1 MRLPGGRQL
10 GYCTN
15 VHAGES
21 AAEVVDSLR
30 RVAAPV
36 RERLEVQAL
45 GLGLYLSHRAA
56 GEVDPP
62 RLRDELTTLGLYAF
76 TFNGFPYGGFHAGR
90 VKEAV
95 YRPDWTDPLRA
106 AHTLR
111 LASILEAIAPPD
123 VTAPTISTLPL
134 GWRIGWT
141 HDQTAAAARAL
152 VSVARELRERVAR
165 GGRPI
170 RICLEPEPGCILET
184 TQDAVRF
191 FQGPIARE
199 AGRDLDAVH
208 AHLGVCYDFCHQA
221 VAFENPKDVVGQ
233 LTSAGVAIGKVQVSS
248 ALELRDPADAAALA
262 RLAAFDEPRYLHQTR
277 ARDGGGYCDDLPEA
291 LQRLP
296 RDRPWRV
303 HFHSPIDR
311 DVAGPLG
318 TTRADLQ
325 LALEQLRSGTVTSQF
340 EVETYTWS
348 VLPEAERP
356 ADDAALAT
364 GLARE
369 VASAR
374 NALL

>member
-1 MRLPGGRQL
+1 MRLSGGRQL

-21 AAEVVDSLR
+21 ASEVLDSLR

-36 RERLEVQAL
+36 RERLGVEAL

-62 RLRDELTTLGLYAF
+62 RLRDDLAALGLYAF

-111 LASILEAIAPPD
+111 LAAIIDVVAPRD
-123 VTAPTISTLPL
+123 VAVPTISTLPL

-141 HDQTAAAARAL
+141 QDQSDASARAL
-152 VSVARELRERVAR
+152 VGVAR
-165 GGRPI
+165 GGRPV
-170 RICLEPEPGCILET
+170 RICIEPEPGCIVEST
-184 TQDAVRF
+184 RDAVRF
-191 FQGPIARE
+191 FEGPIARA
-199 AGRDLDAVH
+199 AGRDMDAVR

-221 VAFENPKDVVGQ
+221 VAFEDPKDVIGQ
-233 LTSAGVAIGKVQVSS
+233 LTSAGIAIGKVQVAS
-248 ALELRDPADAAALA
+248 ALELRDPGDAAALA
-262 RLAAFDEPRYLHQTR
+262 RLAGFDEPRYLHQTR
-277 ARDGGGYCDDLPEA
+277 ARDGGGYVDDLPEA
-291 LQRLP
+291 LSRLP

-325 LALEQLRSGTVTSQF
+325 TALEQLRSGTVTTQF

-356 ADDAALAT
+356 ADDDALAA

-369 VASAR
+369 VSWAR
-374 NALL
+374 NALR